1 MNAEGQRILVVDDND
16 AGRYVTVHPLRQGG
30 YTVLEARDGAG
41 ALLALRSVPDLIVL
55 DINLPDV
62 DGFTLCRA
70 IRMDPSVQHMAILM
84 ISAAYLSA
92 PDMARG
98 LDAGADA
105 YLVHPIDP
113 QVLLASVRALLKMR
127 AAEATVRTLNAT
139 LEQRIE
145 VRTQQLVEQQADLTR
160 SNEALRLANEELEA
174 FTYSASHDLRTPVR
188 HITGFADLALR
199 ELRGSP
205 NPKVERQVTIIREA
219 AERMNALID
228 AMLTL
233 SRTSQQELRIAPVDL
248 GVLIGQAQR
257 DVELEFPG
265 RTVNWL
271 ISPLPEVAGD
281 TSTLQQVMTNLV
293 SNAVKFSKNREHA
306 DVRISVETRPEEWVV
321 LVRDNGEGFDATYAS
336 KLFGV
341 FQRLHRY
348 DAFEGTGV
356 GLATVRRIVARHGG
370 RVFAESHGLQG
381 ATFGFTLPRLVLS
394 SEGLSG
400 R

>member
-1 MNAEGQRILVVDDND
+1 
-16 AGRYVTVHPLRQGG
+16 
-30 YTVLEARDGAG
+30 
-41 ALLALRSVPDLIVL
+41 VL

-62 DGFTLCRA
+62 DGFTLCRT
-70 IRMDPSVQHMAILM
+70 IRADPDVQHVAILM
-84 ISAAYLSA
+84 VSASYLSA

-105 YLVHPIDP
+105 YLVHPVDP
-113 QVLLASVRALLKMR
+113 QVLLASVRALLRMR

-145 VRTQQLVEQQADLTR
+145 TRTRQLVEQQTELTR
-160 SNEALRLANEELEA
+160 SNDALRLANEELEA

-199 ELRGSP
+199 ELSRTP
-205 NPKVERQVTIIREA
+205 NAKVERQVAIIRDA

-228 AMLTL
+228 AMLLL
-233 SRTSQQELRIAPVDL
+233 SRTSRQELRAVTVDL
-248 GVLIGQAQR
+248 AALVRQAQR
-257 DVELEFPG
+257 DADLEFPG
-265 RTVNWL
+265 RPVAWEVA
-271 ISPLPEVAGD
+271 PLPHVTGDVA
-281 TSTLQQVMTNLV
+281 TLQQVMTNLI

-306 DVRISVETRPEEWVV
+306 SVRIWAETRPDEWAVF
-321 LVRDNGEGFDATYAS
+321 VRDNGEGFDAAYTG

-348 DAFEGTGV
+348 EAFEGTGV

-370 RVFAESHGLQG
+370 QVFAESHGGQG
-381 ATFGFTLPRLVLS
+381 ATFGFTLPRP
-394 SEGLSG
+394 